1 MKAGAKLNFGK
12 AEVYWPQDDSSS
24 DKYQTLLGVKSNPSA
39 QSKELIEPTFDA
51 KVRIDAQID
60 IKVTPEVS
68 LPDFFTD
75 PVPPLDCTTV
85 ASLCLVLTDLPQANM
100 GLRIGGKISGGSTLV
115 DAQLVGYVNTSL
127 SFQASGT
134 GSVDSTGTAAS
145 YRYGI
150 YLIYNLGYG
159 AYATIKFFPNWALK
173 PRNAFN
179 PAKRFTIYQNT
190 GSFTGP
196 TRRSIE
202 APVVIA
208 APKFP
213 RRGLISDWHGAELSA
228 IDQVHRSLHLDESSN
243 LNHNQSHAMS
253 MQSLLGKRADDS
265 LPDSQNADFTT
276 QLTCPPGDSAQVRIP
291 DYRRTLSSSLAMFCF
306 LLIDQSSQRQH
317 IWGCSSQRKRSASC
331 RTWNI
336 CWCP

>member
-24 DKYQTLLGVKSNPSA
+24 DKYQTLLGVKSDPSA

-68 LPDFFTD
+68 LPDFSTD
-75 PVPPLDCTTV
+75 PVPPLECTTV
-85 ASLCLVLTDLPQANM
+85 VSMCSMLTDSHQANM
-100 GLRIGGKISGGSTLV
+100 GLRIGGKISGGSALV

-134 GSVDSTGTAAS
+134 GSIGSTGTAAS

-159 AYATIKFFPNWALK
+159 AYATVKFFPNWALK

-179 PAKRFTIYQNT
+179 PAKRFTIYENT

-196 TRRSIE
+196 TKRSID
-202 APVVIA
+202 APVVIVT
-208 APKFP
+208 PKFP

-228 IDQVHRSLHLDESSN
+228 IDQVDQTLHPDVGTD
-243 LNHNQSHAMS
+243 LNQNQSNAMS
-253 MQSLLGKRADDS
+253 IQSLLGKRADDS
-265 LPDSQNADFTT
+265 LPDSQIADFSTP
-276 QLTCPPGDSAQVRIP
+276 LTCPPGDSAQVRIP
-291 DYRRTLSSSLAMFCF
+291 DYRRTFSTSVLMFCF

-317 IWGCSSQRKRSASC
+317 IWGCSSQRKRSASR

-336 CWCP
+336 SWCP

>member
-24 DKYQTLLGVKSNPSA
+24 DKYQTLLGVKSEPSA

-51 KVRIDAQID
+51 RVRIDAQID

-68 LPDFFTD
+68 LSEISMD
-75 PVPPLDCTTV
+75 PVSPLECTTV
-85 ASLCLVLTDLPQANM
+85 ASLCLVLTDLSQANM

-134 GSVDSTGTAAS
+134 GSTGSTGTAAS
-145 YRYGI
+145 YRYGV

-179 PAKRFTIYQNT
+179 PAKRFTIYENT

-196 TRRSIE
+196 TKRSID
-202 APVVIA
+202 APLAIA

-213 RRGLISDWHGAELSA
+213 RRGLIKDWHGAEFSA
-228 IDQVHRSLHLDESSN
+228 IDQVHQSLYPDEGIN
-243 LNHNQSHAMS
+243 LNHNQSNAMS

-265 LPDSQNADFTT
+265 LPDNQNSK
-276 QLTCPPGDSAQVRIP
+276 LTSSCSCPPGDSAQVILP
-291 DYRRTLSSSLAMFCF
+291 DYRRTFSTSVVMFCF
-306 LLIDQSSQRQH
+306 LLMDQSSQWQH
-317 IWGCSSQRKRSASC
+317 IWGCSSQRERSAS
-331 RTWNI
+331 RRIWNI
-336 CWCP
+336 